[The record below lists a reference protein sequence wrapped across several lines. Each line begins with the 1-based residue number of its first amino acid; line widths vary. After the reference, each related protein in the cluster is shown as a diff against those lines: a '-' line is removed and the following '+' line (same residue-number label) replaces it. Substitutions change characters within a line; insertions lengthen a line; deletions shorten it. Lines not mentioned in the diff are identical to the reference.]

1 MKKITLLILALLFT
15 TATFAQGLLNL
26 FGKSDDFFKLMNEQ
40 NFTAAQAFFDPTLQS
55 KISVADL
62 QKLWDNMNTRLGK
75 FESADVTQ
83 SKAEGEFYTVT
94 VEGKFANATQSF
106 LLAFNK
112 TEKLVGFYIQPRPA
126 AGTTY
131 LNPAYADVTLYEEKE
146 VYVTAAGHKLV
157 GRLTVPKNAV
167 NFPIVVLVHGT
178 GPSDMDET
186 LGPNKPFKDLAAG
199 LAAKGVA
206 SIRYVKRTL
215 VHANEF
221 AGAFTV
227 KEETLD
233 DAVAAV
239 TLAAT
244 IPGVDKK
251 QIYLLG
257 HYLGGML
264 APRIAALA
272 PQLNGIILAEAP
284 ARKFAD
290 VLLEQSKYLYET
302 SKDTTLAAK
311 KQYEAVANELPKGLL
326 TSVGKMKA
334 DSIILGLPASYW
346 VDLNLYN
353 QVEVAKKL
361 KQRVLVIQGE
371 NDFQVSMNDF
381 NIWKTELSG
390 RPNVTFK
397 QYSDI
402 NHLLSSQ
409 VEKGTPTQ
417 YRTASSVSE
426 TLIIDIV
433 AWIKGN

>member
-1 MKKITLLILALLFT
+1 MKKVTLLILSLFLT
-15 TATFAQGLLNL
+15 TASFAQGMLNL

-75 FESADVTQ
+75 FESVDVTQ
-83 SKAEGEFYTVT
+83 SKSQGEFFTVT
-94 VEGKFANATQSF
+94 LEGKFANASQSF

-112 TEKLVGFYIQPRPA
+112 TEKLVGFYLQPRPA

-131 LNPAYADVTLYEEKE
+131 LNPAYADITLYDEKE

-215 VHANEF
+215 VHGNEF
-221 AGAFTV
+221 TGAFTV
-227 KEETLD
+227 KEETMD

-239 TLAAT
+239 ALAAT
-244 IPGVDKK
+244 IPGIDKK

-257 HYLGGML
+257 HNLGGML

-290 VLLEQSKYLYET
+290 VLVEQNKYLYEV
-302 SKDTTLAAK
+302 SKDTTQAGK
-311 KQYEAVANELPKGLL
+311 KQYDGVVAELQKGTI
-326 TSVGKMKA
+326 TSLGKMKP
-334 DSIILGLPASYW
+334 DSIVLGLPASYW
-346 VDLNLYN
+346 VDLNQYN
-353 QVEVAKKL
+353 QVEAAKKIR
-361 KQRVLVIQGE
+361 QRILVIQGE
-371 NDFQVSMNDF
+371 NDFQVSMQDYNL
-381 NIWKTELSG
+381 WKTELSG
-390 RPNVTFK
+390 HPNVTFK
-397 QYSDI
+397 QYSDL

-409 VEKGTPTQ
+409 VEKGTVAQ
-417 YRTASSVSE
+417 YQTASSVSE

-433 AWIKGN
+433 AWIKGT

>member
-1 MKKITLLILALLFT
+1 MKKVTLLILALFLT
-15 TATFAQGLLNL
+15 TASFGQGLLNL

-75 FESADVTQ
+75 FESVDVTQ
-83 SKAEGEFYTVT
+83 SKAQGEFYAVT
-94 VEGKFANATQSF
+94 MEGKFANATQSF

-112 TEKLVGFYIQPRPA
+112 AEKLVGFYIQPRPA

-131 LNPAYADVTLYEEKE
+131 LNPAYADITLYDEKE

-215 VHANEF
+215 VNGNEF
-221 AGAFTV
+221 TGSFTV
-227 KEETLD
+227 KEETID

-239 TLAAT
+239 TLAGT

-251 QIYLLG
+251 QIYILG
-257 HYLGGML
+257 HNLGGML
-264 APRIAALA
+264 APRIASLA

-290 VLLEQSKYLYET
+290 VLVEQNKYLFEV
-302 SKDTTLAAK
+302 SKDTTQAGK
-311 KQYEAVANELPKGLL
+311 KRYEDVMTELQRGTV
-326 TSVGKMKA
+326 TSLGKMKP
-334 DSIILGLPASYW
+334 DSILLGLPAAYW
-346 VDLNLYN
+346 VDLNQYN
-353 QVEVAKKL
+353 QVEAAKKL
-361 KQRVLVIQGE
+361 KQRILVIQGE
-371 NDFQVSMNDF
+371 NDFQVSMEDF
-381 NIWKTELSG
+381 NLWKTELSG
-390 RPNVTFK
+390 HPNVTFK
-397 QYSDI
+397 QYSDL

-409 VEKGTPTQ
+409 VEKGTVTQ
-417 YRTASSVSE
+417 YQTASSVSE

-433 AWIKGN
+433 AWIKGT

>member
-1 MKKITLLILALLFT
+1 MKKVTLLILALFLT
-15 TATFAQGLLNL
+15 TASFGQGLLNL

-75 FESADVTQ
+75 FESVDVTQ
-83 SKAEGEFYTVT
+83 SKAQGEFYAVT
-94 VEGKFANATQSF
+94 MEGKFANATQSF

-112 TEKLVGFYIQPRPA
+112 AEKLVGFYIQPRPA

-131 LNPAYADVTLYEEKE
+131 LNPAYADITLYDEKE

-215 VHANEF
+215 VNGNEF
-221 AGAFTV
+221 TGSFTV
-227 KEETLD
+227 KEETID

-239 TLAAT
+239 TLAGT

-251 QIYLLG
+251 QIYILG
-257 HYLGGML
+257 HNLGGML
-264 APRIAALA
+264 APRIASLA

-290 VLLEQSKYLYET
+290 VLVEQNKYLFEV
-302 SKDTTLAAK
+302 SKDTTQAGK
-311 KQYEAVANELPKGLL
+311 KRYNDVMTELQRGTVTTL
-326 TSVGKMKA
+326 GKMKP
-334 DSIILGLPASYW
+334 DSILLGLPAAYW
-346 VDLNLYN
+346 VDLNQYN
-353 QVEVAKKL
+353 QVEAAKKL
-361 KQRVLVIQGE
+361 KQRILVIQGE
-371 NDFQVSMNDF
+371 NDFQVSMEDF
-381 NIWKTELSG
+381 NLWKSELSG
-390 RPNVTFK
+390 HPNVTFK
-397 QYSDI
+397 QYSDL

-409 VEKGTPTQ
+409 VEKGTVTQ
-417 YRTASSVSE
+417 YQTASSVSE

-433 AWIKGN
+433 AWIKGT

>member
-1 MKKITLLILALLFT
+1 MKKVTLLILALFLT
-15 TATFAQGLLNL
+15 TASFAQGMLNL

-75 FESADVTQ
+75 FESVDVTQ
-83 SKAEGEFYTVT
+83 SKSQGEFFTVT
-94 VEGKFANATQSF
+94 LEGKFANASQSF

-112 TEKLVGFYIQPRPA
+112 TEKLVGFYLQPRPA

-131 LNPAYADVTLYEEKE
+131 LNPAYADITLYDEKE

-215 VHANEF
+215 VHGNEF
-221 AGAFTV
+221 TGAFTV
-227 KEETLD
+227 KEETMD

-239 TLAAT
+239 ALAAT
-244 IPGVDKK
+244 IPGIDKK

-257 HYLGGML
+257 HNLGGML

-290 VLLEQSKYLYET
+290 VLVEQNKYLYEV
-302 SKDTTLAAK
+302 SKDTTQAGK
-311 KQYEAVANELPKGLL
+311 KQYDGVVAELQKGTI
-326 TSVGKMKA
+326 TSLGKMKP
-334 DSIILGLPASYW
+334 DSIVLGLPASYW
-346 VDLNLYN
+346 VDLNQYN
-353 QVEVAKKL
+353 QVEAAKKIR
-361 KQRVLVIQGE
+361 QRILVIQGE
-371 NDFQVSMNDF
+371 NDFQVSMQDYNL
-381 NIWKTELSG
+381 WKTELSG
-390 RPNVTFK
+390 HPNVTFK
-397 QYSDI
+397 QYSDL

-409 VEKGTPTQ
+409 VEKGTVAQ
-417 YRTASSVSE
+417 YQTASSVSE

-433 AWIKGN
+433 AWIKGA

>member
-1 MKKITLLILALLFT
+1 MKKIALMILALCFT

-40 NFTAAQAFFDPTLQS
+40 NFTAAQLFFDPSLQS
-55 KISVADL
+55 KISVSDL
-62 QKLWDNMNTRLGK
+62 QKLWDNMNSRLGK
-75 FESADVTQ
+75 FESADVVQ
-83 SKAEGEFYTVT
+83 SKAQGEVYTVT
-94 VEGKFANATQSF
+94 IEGKFKNATQSF
-106 LLAFNK
+106 LLVFNK
-112 TEKLVGFYIQPRPA
+112 TEKLVGFYVQPRPA

-131 LNPAYADVTLYEEKE
+131 LNPAYADITLYDEKE

-215 VHANEF
+215 VHGNEF
-221 AGAFTV
+221 TGAFTV

-239 TLAAT
+239 ALAST

-257 HYLGGML
+257 HSLGGML

-284 ARKFAD
+284 ARKFTD
-290 VLLEQSKYLYET
+290 VLIEQNKYLFET
-302 SKDTTLAAK
+302 AKDTTQAAK
-311 KQYEAVANELPKGLL
+311 LQYNAVVAELQRGGVTMLG
-326 TSVGKMKA
+326 SMKP
-334 DSIILGLPASYW
+334 DSILLGLPASYW
-346 VDLNLYN
+346 VDLNMYN
-353 QVEVAKKL
+353 QLETAKKL
-361 KQRVLVIQGE
+361 KQRILVIQGE

-381 NIWKTELSG
+381 NTWKTALSG

-397 QYSDI
+397 QYSDL

-409 VEKGTPTQ
+409 VEKGTTAQ
-417 YRTASSVSE
+417 YQTASSVSE

-433 AWIKGN
+433 AWIKGS

>member
-1 MKKITLLILALLFT
+1 MKKVTLAILALFFT
-15 TATFAQGLLNL
+15 TASFAQGLLNL

-62 QKLWDNMNTRLGK
+62 QKLWDSMNAKLGK
-75 FESADVTQ
+75 FESVDVTQ
-83 SKAEGEFYTVT
+83 SKSQGEFYTVT
-94 VEGKFANATQSF
+94 MEGKFANASQSF

-112 TEKLVGFYIQPRPA
+112 AEKLVGFYIQPRPA

-131 LNPAYADVTLYEEKE
+131 LNPAYADITLYDEKE

-215 VHANEF
+215 VHGNEF
-221 AGAFTV
+221 TGAFTV
-227 KEETLD
+227 KEETMD

-239 TLAAT
+239 ALAGT

-257 HYLGGML
+257 HNLGGML

-290 VLLEQSKYLYET
+290 VLVEQNKYLYEV
-302 SKDTTLAAK
+302 SKDTTQAGK
-311 KQYEAVANELPKGLL
+311 KQYESVMTELQKGTI
-326 TSVGKMKA
+326 TSLGKMKP
-334 DSIILGLPASYW
+334 DSIVLGLPASYW
-346 VDLNLYN
+346 VDLNQYN
-353 QVEVAKKL
+353 QIEAAKKL
-361 KQRVLVIQGE
+361 RQRILVIQGE
-371 NDFQVSMNDF
+371 NDFQVSMQDYNL
-381 NIWKTELSG
+381 WKTELSG
-390 RPNVTFK
+390 HPNVTFK
-397 QYSDI
+397 QYSDL

-409 VEKGTPTQ
+409 VEKGTVAQ
-417 YRTASSVSE
+417 YQTASSVSE

-433 AWIKGN
+433 AWIKGT

>member
-1 MKKITLLILALLFT
+1 MKKVTLLILSLFLT
-15 TATFAQGLLNL
+15 TASFAQGMLNL

-75 FESADVTQ
+75 FESVDVTQ
-83 SKAEGEFYTVT
+83 SKSQGEFFTVT
-94 VEGKFANATQSF
+94 LEGKFANASQSF

-112 TEKLVGFYIQPRPA
+112 AEKLVGFYLQPRPA

-131 LNPAYADVTLYEEKE
+131 LNPAYADITLYDEKE

-215 VHANEF
+215 VHGNEF
-221 AGAFTV
+221 TGAFTV
-227 KEETLD
+227 KEETMD

-239 TLAAT
+239 ALAAT
-244 IPGVDKK
+244 IPGIDKK

-257 HYLGGML
+257 HNLGGML

-290 VLLEQSKYLYET
+290 VLVEQNKYLYEV
-302 SKDTTLAAK
+302 SKDTTQAGK
-311 KQYEAVANELPKGLL
+311 KQYDGVVAELQKGTI
-326 TSVGKMKA
+326 TSLGKMKP
-334 DSIILGLPASYW
+334 DSIVLGLPASYW
-346 VDLNLYN
+346 VDLNQYN
-353 QVEVAKKL
+353 QVEAAKKIR
-361 KQRVLVIQGE
+361 QRILVIQGE
-371 NDFQVSMNDF
+371 NDFQVSMQDYNL
-381 NIWKTELSG
+381 WKTELSG
-390 RPNVTFK
+390 HPNVTFK
-397 QYSDI
+397 QYSDL

-409 VEKGTPTQ
+409 VEKGTVAQ
-417 YRTASSVSE
+417 YQTASSVSE

-433 AWIKGN
+433 AWIKGT

>member
-1 MKKITLLILALLFT
+1 MKKVTLLILALFLT
-15 TATFAQGLLNL
+15 TASFGQGLINL
-26 FGKSDDFFKLMNEQ
+26 FGKSDDFFKLLNEQ
-40 NFTAAQAFFDPTLQS
+40 NFTAAQAFFDPSLQS

-83 SKAEGEFYTVT
+83 SKAQGDFYAVT
-94 VEGKFANATQSF
+94 MEGKFANATQSF

-112 TEKLVGFYIQPRPA
+112 AEKLVGFYIQPRPA

-131 LNPAYADVTLYEEKE
+131 LNPAYADITLYDEQE

-215 VHANEF
+215 VNGNEF
-221 AGAFTV
+221 TGVFTV
-227 KEETLD
+227 KEETID

-257 HYLGGML
+257 HNLGGML
-264 APRIAALA
+264 APRIAAQA
-272 PQLNGIILAEAP
+272 PQLNGIILAEAQ
-284 ARKFAD
+284 ARKFAE
-290 VLLEQSKYLYET
+290 VLVDQNKYLYEV
-302 SKDTTLAAK
+302 SKDTTQAGK
-311 KQYEAVANELPKGLL
+311 KQYEGVMTELQKGTI
-326 TSVGKMKA
+326 TSLGKLKP
-334 DSIILGLPASYW
+334 DSIVLGLPASYW
-346 VDLNLYN
+346 VDLNQYN
-353 QVEVAKKL
+353 QVDAAKKL
-361 KQRVLVIQGE
+361 KQRILVIQGE
-371 NDFQVSMNDF
+371 NDFQVSMEDYNL
-381 NIWKTELSG
+381 WKSGLSG
-390 RPNVTFK
+390 HPNATFK
-397 QYSDI
+397 QYSDL

-409 VEKGTPTQ
+409 VEKGTVKQ
-417 YRTASSVSE
+417 YQTASSVSE

-433 AWIKGN
+433 AWIKGA